1 MTTRTIEVKTELG
14 VFELIKPK
22 AGVRNRAIAKAEGDS
37 GNIKQTVL
45 MMELLPRCVNKR
57 PEGVDQDVPID
68 QILDSMEIEDY
79 DNMFIALST
88 LIGTE
93 VVDDKKK

>member
-88 LIGTE
+88 LIGNE